1 MTSKGCLSATPCSCS
16 VRDLDARQHADD
28 AVVAAAAQHGV
39 AVRAGD
45 DGLARGVAAGAR
57 ADQVAAGIQPRGKA
71 GGLEL
76 LAQPGARLI
85 EQRREGAPRPGLA
98 GQGVAGQG
106 FDAGPQTLGV
116 QRRKGGGGVTGM
128 RLQMTLGRLWHAGPR
143 RRARAWADAWT
154 SGRARHQPQALAR
167 PALHHQHRHHGQADR
182 QPAPDAHAAPAGLE
196 ASQAPLGRPTPQ

>member
-1 MTSKGCLSATPCSCS
+1 MTSKDVERDAVLVQR

-85 EQRREGAPRPGLA
+85 EQRRAPRPGLA
-98 GQGVAGQG
+98 GQV
-106 FDAGPQTLGV
+106 
-116 QRRKGGGGVTGM
+116 
-128 RLQMTLGRLWHAGPR
+128 
-143 RRARAWADAWT
+143 
-154 SGRARHQPQALAR
+154 
-167 PALHHQHRHHGQADR
+167 
-182 QPAPDAHAAPAGLE
+182 
-196 ASQAPLGRPTPQ
+196 